1 MNNSKINQDFL
12 GAYLELDRALADKL
26 GVRSGVTEYINK
38 LTSTRFATE
47 RDDTLQ
53 KLKKYRAQRNRIAHE
68 PGAIKELDTLTKE
81 DVRFLRDFLRKV
93 KSGKDPL
100 SSYLKGAMWS
110 VDKKALLRTLAL
122 GGAALLV
129 LIFFAILIIFS

>member
-1 MNNSKINQDFL
+1 MNNSKINQAFL

-26 GVRSGVTEYINK
+26 SARSGVTEYINK
-38 LTSTRFATE
+38 LTSTRFASD
-47 RDDTLQ
+47 RDDTLR
-53 KLKKYRAQRNRIAHE
+53 KLKRYRAERNRIAHE
-68 PGAIKELDTLTKE
+68 PGAIKELDSLKKE
-81 DVRFLRDFLRKV
+81 DIAWLQGFLRKV

-100 SSYLKGAMWS
+100 SSYLKGSMWS

-129 LIFFAILIIFS
+129 LVFIAILIIFS